1 MKKLASFV
9 LALAMAAVCAAP
21 AMAAGNQ
28 ITESTSNSCDTKVT
42 FTIAPAYTV
51 TIPSE
56 VTLDKKQAGET
67 VTYEKDLTLTASNV
81 RLNQGKKL
89 QVTIADGSIL
99 TLESAEHAKL
109 NYTITVDNN
118 STSVGAGSVVATFAT
133 QPTEQTATLH
143 IKANDPEFAGEYKG
157 TLKFTIAVVNAT

>member
-21 AMAAGNQ
+21 AMANTQ

-51 TIPSE
+51 TIPAE
-56 VTLDKKQAGET
+56 VTLDKKEGQT
-67 VTYEKDLTLTASNV
+67 VTYEKNLTLTASNV
-81 RLNQGKKL
+81 RLNHGKKL
-89 QVTIADGSIL
+89 QVTIPTGSVL
-99 TLESAEHAKL
+99 QLSEGNATL
-109 NYTITVDNN
+109 NYTITNDNGIN
-118 STSVGAGSVVATFAT
+118 VGAGSVAATFETKAAD
-133 QPTEQTATLH
+133 QTATLH
-143 IKANDPEFAGEYKG
+143 IKANDPPFAGDYSG

>member
-21 AMAAGNQ
+21 AMATDTR

-56 VTLDKKQAGET
+56 VTLEKKQAGET
-67 VTYEKDLTLTASNV
+67 VTYEKDLELKASNV

-89 QVTIADGSIL
+89 QVTIADGSTF
-99 TLESAEHAKL
+99 TLESAGNATL
-109 NYTITVDNN
+109 NYTITNDNGINVD
-118 STSVGAGSVVATFAT
+118 AGSVAATFET
-133 QPTEQTATLH
+133 QAADQTATLH
-143 IKANDPEFAGEYKG
+143 IKANDPPFAGEYKG

>member
-21 AMAAGNQ
+21 AMATGNQ

-56 VTLDKKQAGET
+56 VTLEKKDGQT
-67 VTYEKDLTLTASNV
+67 VTYEKDLKLTASNV
-81 RLNQGKKL
+81 RLNQGEKL

-109 NYTITVDNN
+109 NYTITVG
-118 STSVGAGSVVATFAT
+118 STEVSANSVVATFTT
-133 QPTEQTATLH
+133 QAAEQTATLH
-143 IKANDPEFAGEYKG
+143 IKANDPPFAGDYSG

>member
-28 ITESTSNSCDTKVT
+28 ITQSTSNSCDTKVT

-56 VTLDKKQAGET
+56 VTLDKKEGQT

-89 QVTIADGSIL
+89 QVTIPTGSVL
-99 TLESAEHAKL
+99 QLSAGNATL
-109 NYTITVDNN
+109 NYTITNDNGIN
-118 STSVGAGSVVATFAT
+118 VGAGSVAATFTT
-133 QPTEQTATLH
+133 QAADQTATLH
-143 IKANDPEFAGEYKG
+143 IKANDPPFAGDYSG

>member
-21 AMAAGNQ
+21 AMAADTR

-67 VTYEKDLTLTASNV
+67 VTYEKDLELKASNV

-89 QVTIADGSIL
+89 QITIPDNSVL
-99 TLESAEHAKL
+99 QLSAGNATL
-109 NYTITVDNN
+109 NYTITNDNGINVD
-118 STSVGAGSVVATFAT
+118 AGSVAATFTT
-133 QPTEQTATLH
+133 QAPDQTATLH
-143 IKANDPEFAGEYKG
+143 IKANDPPFAGDYSG

>member
-21 AMAAGNQ
+21 AMADNQ
-28 ITESTSNSCDTKVT
+28 ITQSTSGSCDTKVT

-56 VTLDKKQAGET
+56 VTLDKKEGET

-89 QVTIADGSIL
+89 QVTIPTGSVL
-99 TLESAEHAKL
+99 QLSAGSATL
-109 NYTITVDNN
+109 NYTITNDNGINVD
-118 STSVGAGSVVATFAT
+118 AGSVVATFETQAT
-133 QPTEQTATLH
+133 DQTATLH
-143 IKANDPEFAGEYKG
+143 IKANDPPFAGDYSG

>member
-21 AMAAGNQ
+21 AMATDTR
-28 ITESTSNSCDTKVT
+28 ITQSTSQSSDTKVT

-56 VTLDKKQAGET
+56 VTLDKKEGQT
-67 VTYEKDLTLTASNV
+67 VTYENDMTLTASNV

-89 QVTIADGSIL
+89 QVTIPTGSVL
-99 TLESAEHAKL
+99 QLSAGNATL
-109 NYTITVDNN
+109 NYTITNDNGINVD
-118 STSVGAGSVVATFAT
+118 AGSVAATFTT
-133 QPTEQTATLH
+133 QAADQTATLH
-143 IKANDPEFAGEYKG
+143 IKANDPPFAGDYSG